1 MKLSSETMTAWAVG
15 APNQDTVKGVFGSHQ
30 AAVAYAE
37 FLNARFNNIWVV
49 MPWVLP
55 AGTFAYEGE

>member
-1 MKLSSETMTAWAVG
+1 MTAWAVG

-37 FLNARFNNIWVV
+37 FLNERFNNMWVV

-55 AGTFAYEGE
+55 AETFSYEGE